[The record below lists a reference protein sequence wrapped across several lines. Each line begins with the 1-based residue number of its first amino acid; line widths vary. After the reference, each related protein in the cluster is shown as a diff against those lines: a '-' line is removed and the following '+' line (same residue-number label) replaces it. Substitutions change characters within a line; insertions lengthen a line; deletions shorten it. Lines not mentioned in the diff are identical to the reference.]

1 MRRNPLLGLILALLL
16 SGAALVGC
24 ASTVRIGS
32 PRHSCSPGFAPS
44 NEFGRITAQ
53 QRGQGGGVQWG
64 VYPKVAAVRF
74 VVDIWINKQRFDHKD
89 QAYPPHG
96 SVPASVIGSGDLFRL
111 EGQAFN
117 AAR

>member
-1 MRRNPLLGLILALLL
+1 MQRNPLLGLILALLL
-16 SGAALVGC
+16 SGAALAGC

-74 VVDIWINKQRFDHKD
+74 VVDIWINKQRFDHTKKKL
-89 QAYPPHG
+89 G
-96 SVPASVIGSGDLFRL
+96 
-111 EGQAFN
+111 
-117 AAR
+117 